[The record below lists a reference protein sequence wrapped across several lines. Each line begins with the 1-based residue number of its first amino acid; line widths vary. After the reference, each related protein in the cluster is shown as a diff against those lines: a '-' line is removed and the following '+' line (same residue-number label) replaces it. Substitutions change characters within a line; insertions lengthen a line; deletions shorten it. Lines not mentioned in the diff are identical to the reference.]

1 MFALIFSAL
10 YLNFKSAIGFFFL
23 TIKALLISLQASNL
37 YDEWLKGAYS
47 ELWTIFR
54 FAVTSWDHMQHK
66 STNLVDWCFQCVF
79 LRYDGGG
86 ERRKSFLVAGLTIK
100 VILFL
105 TSWKKIIESIRV
117 KTERTT
123 LRNRNPLHSWSRHAL
138 QTKRCVIDPS
148 VTSIIGSRLKP
159 AKINTHDLSFTAV
172 SWVLI
177 AFRFLQRALWIFFC
191 DT

>member
-1 MFALIFSAL
+1 M
-10 YLNFKSAIGFFFL
+10 NFKSAIGLFFSLYKPQTYTMSGWRVL
-23 TIKALLISLQASNL
+23 TLNFEQF
-37 YDEWLKGAYS
+37 
-47 ELWTIFR
+47 FR

-79 LRYDGGG
+79 LRYGGG
-86 ERRKSFLVAGLTIK
+86 ERRKSFVVAGLTIK

-123 LRNRNPLHSWSRHAL
+123 LRNRNLLHSWSRHAL

-172 SWVLI
+172 SWFLI
-177 AFRFLQRALWIFFC
+177 AFRFLQRALSIFFC